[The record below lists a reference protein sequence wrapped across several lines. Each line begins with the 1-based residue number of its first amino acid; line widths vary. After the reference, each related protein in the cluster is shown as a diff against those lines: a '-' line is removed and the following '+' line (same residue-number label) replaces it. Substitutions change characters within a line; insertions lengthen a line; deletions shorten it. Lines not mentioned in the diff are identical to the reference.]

1 MRKYKVRMDCSSF
14 EDVVVLANS
23 EKEAKE
29 LAQIYC
35 QCPQNGMEFT
45 EFLPVEKGDKP
56 RN

>member
-1 MRKYKVRMDCSSF
+1 MKKYKVRMDCSSF
-14 EDVVVLANS
+14 DDVVVLANS

-35 QCPQNGMEFT
+35 QCPQNGMEFA
-45 EFLPVEKGDKP
+45 EFLPVGKEDKP